1 VAPWASSAASPAIAA
16 KPAVT
21 TAKACVAEPAEA
33 RLRYAVPKAA
43 IAIAPAIVVVVVV
56 TPLMSWA

>member
-1 VAPWASSAASPAIAA
+1 
-16 KPAVT
+16 
-21 TAKACVAEPAEA
+21 VAEPAEA

>member
-1 VAPWASSAASPAIAA
+1 VGEQRGEPGEPCEVRGAI
-16 KPAVT
+16 
-21 TAKACVAEPAEA
+21 AKACVAEPAEA

-43 IAIAPAIVVVVVV
+43 IAMAPAIVVVVVV